1 MLNNWPFFHLFIL
14 DNLRQKNVF
23 YDILERKNA
32 VLFNKKWR
40 SESRKIQIF
49 QKGLVRELGQNWP
62 FLHIFIFANIDQENV
77 LYVFLRYKNK

>member
-1 MLNNWPFFHLFIL
+1 MLNNWPFFRLFIL

-23 YDILERKNA
+23 YVIPERKNA

-40 SESRKIQIF
+40 SKSRKIQIF

-77 LYVFLRYKNK
+77 LYAFLRYKNK